1 MIWVMKYRCPQ
12 LNVSWRN
19 GLQGQIPSEQSWRSG
34 DRNINLCQYH
44 DCFLFLSIKR
54 FKPLIN
60 RRQRQKTNPLA
71 EVNGESTRGGGDS
84 HIKSTGVLIG
94 NFEKTPWYRHDWNFL
109 SQNKTLYR
117 VIFSAYTLKG
127 TIKGPSIDLLRLNNL
142 KGFKTDFFLSL

>member
-1 MIWVMKYRCPQ
+1 MV
-12 LNVSWRN
+12 
-19 GLQGQIPSEQSWRSG
+19 
-34 DRNINLCQYH
+34 
-44 DCFLFLSIKR
+44 
-54 FKPLIN
+54 N
-60 RRQRQKTNPLA
+60 RQ
-71 EVNGESTRGGGDS
+71 GGGDS

-142 KGFKTDFFLSL
+142 KGFKTDFFFIPLKCIPRPFFMGAPTVRISPESTVVKGTDLCHVESLNGVVSFMVYGYWIFWLLFYRTCNRNLRKSPFFKNVQI